1 MSYVAAL
8 PDASGK
14 SMLALMSDSKYGY
27 RFYDN
32 TLSLGLLRGSYE
44 PDPTPEI
51 EPTSFRLAISVL
63 PAFDSA
69 ALVKERSVFL
79 NRPVYCSA
87 RPGTGHLPTE
97 GQLLRVDG
105 NVCVSALKTP
115 EDGDGLV
122 VRLWNEA
129 TAAAECCLQLCRPIV
144 AAVLSDANERPMQVL
159 GVTDGNAIR
168 LIVPATSVCTLLL
181 TF

>member
-1 MSYVAAL
+1 
-8 PDASGK
+8 
-14 SMLALMSDSKYGY
+14 MLALMSDSKYGY

-32 TLSLGLLRGSYE
+32 TLSLGLLRGSFE

-105 NVCVSALKTP
+105 NVCVSALKNRRIATVWLFVF
-115 EDGDGLV
+115 GMK
-122 VRLWNEA
+122 RLRLRS
-129 TAAAECCLQLCRPIV
+129 AACSC
-144 AAVLSDANERPMQVL
+144 AVPL
-159 GVTDGNAIR
+159 
-168 LIVPATSVCTLLL
+168 
-181 TF
+181 